1 MPVAEAVARLQQEI
15 AERRVRQV
23 VKSSFAGGA
32 VAAVD
37 SDAVGNEY

>member
-1 MPVAEAVARLQQEI
+1 MPVAEAVARLKQEI
-15 AERRVRQV
+15 AERSVRQV
-23 VKSSFAGGA
+23 VKGSVGASA